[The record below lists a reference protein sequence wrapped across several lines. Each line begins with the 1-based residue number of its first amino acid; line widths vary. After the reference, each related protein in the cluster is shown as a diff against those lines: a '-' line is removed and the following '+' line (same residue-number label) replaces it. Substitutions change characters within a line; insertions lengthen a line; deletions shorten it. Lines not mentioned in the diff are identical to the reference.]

1 DRVNGCAAYL
11 RLAHHLVAGLQIS
24 PKSRRLIWPWRP
36 MMMWSCNATPS
47 GAAAFLMSLVTAMS
61 ALEGV
66 GSPEG
71 WLWTRISAEAP
82 RSSARLPTSRGIN
95 RRMVDRPAL
104 LALMLD
110 QHVFAI
116 EKQNMEFLD
125 LIVHDTGIA
134 IIDQLVPGMDDGPLL

>member
-1 DRVNGCAAYL
+1 MRWTADRVNGCAAYL

-24 PKSRRLIWPWRP
+24 PKSRTLIWPWRP

-71 WLWTRISAEAP
+71 WLWTRISAEVECAFADLSRDKP
-82 RSSARLPTSRGIN
+82 AYGRSSRAVG
-95 RRMVDRPAL
+95 AH
-104 LALMLD
+104 A
-110 QHVFAI
+110 
-116 EKQNMEFLD
+116 
-125 LIVHDTGIA
+125 
-134 IIDQLVPGMDDGPLL
+134 